1 MENLTIRPT
10 RDYPGIYR
18 LFYDSK
24 LEVKPDG
31 PADPAAVID
40 CWEALLPGEGRV
52 AAAELELRA
61 GTYVLGAIAV
71 EEAHRGTYIGRALVE
86 TVIEKVRQLGGTQL
100 MLVAKVPKFYQK
112 LGFDIISR
120 EEAPDISHCFTCA
133 QFQVDCFPSIMRL
146 ELGGSGEPTAA
157 RP

>member
-1 MENLTIRPT
+1 MQTLTIQPT

-24 LEVKPDG
+24 LEVKPEG
-31 PADPAAVID
+31 PANPGAVIG

-52 AAAELELRA
+52 AAAELELRDGA
-61 GTYVLGAIAV
+61 YVLGAIAV
-71 EEAHRGTYIGRALVE
+71 EEVHRGKHIGQALVE
-86 TVIEKVRQLGGTQL
+86 TVVEKVRQLGGSQL

-120 EEAPDISHCFTCA
+120 EEAPDISHCFDCP
-133 QFQVDCFPSIMRL
+133 QFQVDCFPQVMVL
-146 ELGGSGEPTAA
+146 ELKE
-157 RP
+157 